1 MVSFTVTLGQKRWD
15 IVRKYVPPN
24 VQPEVHRVAQA
35 LTCGSEGV
43 GNVLVGNL
51 NACLSQPRDQREE
64 ELVIVIV
71 MHGLSEQA
79 HNFTPRRRYLSE
91 GNWTWRMWI
100 EGKPISGRGEY
111 ILGTRRK
118 DLYNVGI
125 REPQVPTDHRMVLG
139 ELIGEGAR
147 VHCRYCK
154 ELAIY
159 PIAAAKGGSMQEGD
173 SKFSELK
180 KMVKNPLRNTRAAES
195 WISDATWMLD
205 GQRAALVWTHTANQ
219 RARRT
224 AKRRL

>member
-79 HNFTPRRRYLSE
+79 HNFTPRRRYRSE
-91 GNWTWRMWI
+91 GNWTWSMWR
-100 EGKPISGRGEY
+100 EGRPILVWEGY
-111 ILGTRRK
+111 ILGKIRIY
-118 DLYNVGI
+118 LCNVVI
-125 REPQVPTDHRMVLG
+125 REPKIPTDDQMVLG

-147 VHCRYCK
+147 MHNRYFN
-154 ELAIY
+154 E
-159 PIAAAKGGSMQEGD
+159 
-173 SKFSELK
+173 
-180 KMVKNPLRNTRAAES
+180 RAAWPIMSE
-195 WISDATWMLD
+195 
-205 GQRAALVWTHTANQ
+205 
-219 RARRT
+219 
-224 AKRRL
+224 